1 MRIVSFNDFPI
12 YEGDH
17 SFAHCGL
24 RGTIFD
30 LPHLMTD
37 LNSRVRIWSEWIM
50 KEKLSPIQ
58 RVSHELVDQVNRIGE
73 EATMMDSLGFS
84 HCCRNR

>member
-1 MRIVSFNDFPI
+1 MGIVSFNDFPI
-12 YEGDH
+12 YEGDN

-30 LPHLMTD
+30 LPHTMTD
-37 LNSRVRIWSEWIM
+37 LNSRVRIRPEWIM
-50 KEKLSPIQ
+50 KEKPSPIQ
-58 RVSHELVDQVNRIGE
+58 RVCQELVDQVNRIGE
-73 EATMMDSLGFS
+73 GATMVDYPGFS